1 MQNDS
6 IVGIEEF
13 LRAAFD
19 PETLPK
25 TERICLGVGEGGTQ
39 NVSGTDNNIKKL
51 PIGTSEIYVCLST
64 VVVPE
69 GKGSK
74 LRRRA
79 DDIRQAYLIVFDDI
93 GTKCAEPP
101 VEPSYKLQT
110 SIKDGVANYQ
120 WGYFL
125 TAFDVTDP
133 ASRAYFDA
141 CLMSAAAAGWND
153 PGLRSASR
161 IVRVPGALHQ
171 KSGFIAAITDWHP
184 DRVWDLPE
192 LMAELG
198 LDPEAVVSTHPPVRQ
213 GAVSLND
220 VHDPLY
226 DWLQAQNLVVQ
237 IKPDFIDIVCPWADQ
252 HSDNRVEAGY
262 SPLDYGTT
270 GRQFKCLHGHC
281 AKHGTAEFIAWVTSQ
296 GGPPPDALPLTSA
309 DQAVFQN
316 ALAGLG
322 SVTWSNLSPTGPAP
336 VAAPTVP
343 QGAALDALEGFVYS
357 TTQQTWIHCD
367 SGAYTNVNSLRAYIG
382 RLMPLTRRGKRQPPD
397 ELWFENPNRI
407 LVADKVWYPGA
418 SKGVVEYLDAPYWNT
433 YEPYQPPIHPDRRIS
448 ELFHY
453 HILDTFGPEGRHL
466 EQWLGWAAQHPE
478 EKILWAPLLVG
489 IQGDG
494 KSLLADALGLA
505 VGPQRLHRSSTTA
518 ISGNFNAFLE
528 GKFVLAIEELRVN
541 GQNRHQI
548 LDKLKDVVTNPYIE
562 IRPKGF
568 ENRTA
573 PNFTNVIAFTN
584 HLDALPLDNTDRR
597 WGIFTSRFILGNGD
611 LQGER
616 LDVGYFDTIMGA
628 LRHHPEAVIGWLMSI
643 DLGGFDP
650 KARAPFT
657 VAKGQMIMDA
667 AGEHD
672 LAVIDVI
679 RGRTHTGIT
688 PHAVVLPQLRRVLK
702 SLDMDD
708 EPNRLAAILRAAGFM
723 RGPNGVRVGGDL
735 VRVWYDARHYDG
747 SSPAK
752 ALAAARD
759 DLEANNQKLLGG
771 LLKP

>member
-6 IVGIEEF
+6 IVGIDEF

-101 VEPSYKLQT
+101 IHPSYKLQT
-110 SIKDGVANYQ
+110 SVKDGVANYQ

-141 CLMSAAAAGWND
+141 CLMAAAAAGWND

-161 IVRVPGALHQ
+161 IVRVPGALHR
-171 KSGFIAAITDWHP
+171 KSGFVATITDWHP
-184 DRVWDLPE
+184 ERVWDLPE

-198 LDPEAVVSTHPPVRQ
+198 LDPETVVVASQPPVRV
-213 GAVSLND
+213 GAISLDNIR
-220 VHDPLY
+220 DPIL
-226 DWLQAQNLVVQ
+226 DWLQAQNLILQV
-237 IKPDFIDIVCPWADQ
+237 KPDFLDIVCPWADR
-252 HSDNRVEAGY
+252 HSDSRAEAGY
-262 SPLDYGTT
+262 SPLDYGTA

-281 AKHGTAEFIAWVTSQ
+281 SGRDTGQFLEWVSAQ
-296 GGPPPDALPLTSA
+296 GGPAPDALPLTA
-309 DQAVFQN
+309 DDQALFKTV
-316 ALAGLG
+316 LAGLG
-322 SVTWSNLSPTGPAP
+322 ATPWSNLSPTIPIAQTNP
-336 VAAPTVP
+336 VP
-343 QGAALDALEGFVYS
+343 QGEALEALEGFVYS
-357 TTQQTWIHCD
+357 TVQQTWIHCD

-397 ELWFENPNRI
+397 ELWFENPSRV
-407 LVADKVWYPGA
+407 LVADKIWYPGA
-418 SKGVVEYLDAPYWNT
+418 SKGVVEYLDKPHWNT
-433 YEPYQPPIHPDRRIS
+433 YEPYHPSTHPDARVS
-448 ELFHY
+448 ALFHN
-453 HILDTFGPEGRHL
+453 HIIDTFGIEGKYL

-505 VGPQRLHRSSTTA
+505 VGAQRLHKSSTTA

-528 GKFVLAIEELRVN
+528 GKFVLAIEELRVS

-548 LDKLKDVVTNPYIE
+548 LDKLKDVVTNPTIE
-562 IRPKGF
+562 IRPKGL

-573 PNFTNVIAFTN
+573 PNFCNVIAMTN
-584 HLDALPLDNTDRR
+584 HLDALPLDNFDRR
-597 WGIFTSRFILGNGD
+597 WGIFTSRFITGNGD
-611 LQGER
+611 LHVER
-616 LDVGYFDTIMGA
+616 IANQYFDRIMSVM
-628 LRHHPEAVIGWLMSI
+628 RFQPETVVGWLMDI
-643 DLGGFDP
+643 DLTGFDP

-657 VAKGQMIMDA
+657 AAKAQMIADA

-672 LAVIDVI
+672 LAVLDII
-679 RGRTHTGIT
+679 RGRAHAGIT
-688 PHAVVLPQLRRVLK
+688 PFAVVLPQLRRL
-702 SLDMDD
+702 LQALEMDS
-708 EPNRLAAILRAAGFM
+708 EPNRLAAILRNAGFM
-723 RGPNGVRVGGDL
+723 RGVNGVRINGDL
-735 VRVWYDARHYDG
+735 VRVWYDAKHYGG
-747 SSPAK
+747 SPTK
-752 ALAAARD
+752 ALAQARD
-759 DLEANNQKLLGG
+759 DLEANNQTLLG
-771 LLKP
+771 LLPKG